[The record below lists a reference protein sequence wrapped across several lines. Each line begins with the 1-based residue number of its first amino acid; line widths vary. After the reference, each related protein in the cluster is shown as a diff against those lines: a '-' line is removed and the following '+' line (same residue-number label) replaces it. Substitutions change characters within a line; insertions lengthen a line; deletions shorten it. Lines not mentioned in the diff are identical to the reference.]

1 MIKFR
6 KGTLQVKF
14 LNSSI
19 IVYTSK
25 KRNVFNLLYTEDT
38 ETLKLL
44 ETSLKE
50 FKTSFKF
57 KMSFNDKKDIL
68 KIVLNGIVYSL
79 NAILI

>member
-6 KGTLQVKF
+6 KGTIEVKLLDTF
-14 LNSSI
+14 I
-19 IVYTSK
+19 IIMSNN
-25 KRNVFNLLYTEDT
+25 KRNVFNMLYAEDI
-38 ETLKLL
+38 ETMQEIEKNLKGY
-44 ETSLKE
+44 KDN
-50 FKTSFKF
+50 FKF